1 MYDYSAPGILPE
13 GWLMDSEEI
22 TNDIVY
28 VNSNTKERVRTE
40 NSDTHLLI
48 SMKVCLFDNA
58 NN

>member
-1 MYDYSAPGILPE
+1 
-13 GWLMDSEEI
+13 MDSEEI